1 MLREIILTEYLDP
14 NETTYTGYHAEG
26 PPEQLTE
33 LEWCCRVVEGLVKR
47 GRNAEVAFDDKTGM
61 VAVREWI
68 APGKW
73 DNFVV
78 NSEDES
84 EG

>member
-33 LEWCCRVVEGLVKR
+33 LEWCVRVVAGMIKR
-47 GRNAEVAFDDKTGM
+47 GRDCEVVVDGETGL

-68 APGKW
+68 EDKW
-73 DNFVV
+73 ANLTIGLKKARG
-78 NSEDES
+78 E
-84 EG
+84 

>member
-33 LEWCCRVVEGLVKR
+33 LEWCVRVVAGMIKR
-47 GRNAEVAFDDKTGM
+47 GRDCEVVVDRETGL
-61 VAVREWI
+61 VAILEWI
-68 APGKW
+68 EDKW
-73 DNFVV
+73 ANLTIGLKKARG
-78 NSEDES
+78 E
-84 EG
+84 